1 VCDPNSGGSS
11 IKAAN
16 QSEITAEDCVVCSG
30 VTCVA
35 ASDNSTVTLLRCAV
49 YDAQVKR
56 KPSNPNLKSQTLTLK
71 RSATRSLRAT
81 MLPWTLASA

>member
-1 VCDPNSGGSS
+1 
-11 IKAAN
+11 
-16 QSEITAEDCVVCSG
+16 
-30 VTCVA
+30 
-35 ASDNSTVTLLRCAV
+35 LLRCAV

-71 RSATRSLRAT
+71 RSAARSLRAT